1 MLKAQCKAV
10 SSLGILLIGTALL
23 LTGCADSGPKVA
35 ATPAEAIAKSKTI
48 PDEKERL
55 DYLIT
60 QTQEYIDQ
68 KRELE
73 ASEILEEAMNIDKW
87 NTKEL
92 DELAI
97 QVAAAAMNE
106 DRK

>member
-1 MLKAQCKAV
+1 MMKAQGRAV
-10 SSLGILLIGTALL
+10 SSLGILLIGTAIF
-23 LTGCADSGPKVA
+23 LTGCADSGPKIA

-48 PDEKERL
+48 PDEKQRL

-60 QTQEYIDQ
+60 QTKEYIDQ

-73 ASEILEEAMNIDKW
+73 ASEILEEAMNIDQW

-97 QVAAAAMNE
+97 QVAAGVMEEN
-106 DRK
+106 RK